1 MVIFPEFV
9 VVWVAVTDTVGL
21 EMVKLPAAFVVAETV
36 AVPVVL
42 RISTMLREVI
52 GPALVIPV
60 EALSRTV
67 PALMVPVPVVLTV
80 DAELVIARS
89 PAADIVEVVLFV

>member
-9 VVWVAVTDTVGL
+9 VVWVAVTETVGL
-21 EMVKLPAAFVVAETV
+21 EMVKLLAALVVAETV

-60 EALSRTV
+60 EPLSRTV